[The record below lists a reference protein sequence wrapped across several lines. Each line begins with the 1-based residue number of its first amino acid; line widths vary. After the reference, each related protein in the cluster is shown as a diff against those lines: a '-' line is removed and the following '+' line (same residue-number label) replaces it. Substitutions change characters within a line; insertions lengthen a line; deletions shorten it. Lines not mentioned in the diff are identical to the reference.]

1 MLNDLSTLTNEV
13 WSMIAEFPDYQV
25 SNHGRVK
32 HIYRNGRE
40 YILRPWLDRYGY
52 PTVHIHRT
60 TQRVHRLVAQAF
72 IPNLWNLPEVHHRNR
87 NRADN
92 RVENLRWCSR
102 RKHMRK
108 HHIGIPIVCLDKD
121 TYELLNTYDSAAE
134 AERKKGIPQRS
145 IRSCC
150 TRDNNHTRCN
160 ARLRFCRILH
170 VEKGKNRESTQN
182 SVYKVFATFIHIMIL
197 F

>member
-40 YILRPWLDRYGY
+40 YILHPWLDRYGY
-52 PTVHIHRT
+52 PTVHIHGT
-60 TQRVHRLVAQAF
+60 TQRVHRLVTQAF
-72 IPNLWNLPEVHHRNR
+72 IPNLWNLPEVHHRKR

-92 RVENLRWCSR
+92 RVENLRWCNR

-108 HHIGIPIVCLDKD
+108 HHMGIPIVCLDKD

-134 AERKKGIPQRS
+134 AERKKVF
-145 IRSCC
+145 
-150 TRDNNHTRCN
+150 H
-160 ARLRFCRILH
+160 
-170 VEKGKNRESTQN
+170 RE
-182 SVYKVFATFIHIMIL
+182 VFAPAAQEKTICAVAIAG
-197 F
+197 

>member
-72 IPNLWNLPEVHHRNR
+72 IPNLWNLPEVHHRNC

-108 HHIGIPIVCLDKD
+108 HHIGTV
-121 TYELLNTYDSAAE
+121 S
-134 AERKKGIPQRS
+134 
-145 IRSCC
+145 
-150 TRDNNHTRCN
+150 
-160 ARLRFCRILH
+160 
-170 VEKGKNRESTQN
+170 
-182 SVYKVFATFIHIMIL
+182 
-197 F
+197 

>member
-52 PTVHIHRT
+52 PTVHIHGT

-72 IPNLWNLPEVHHRNR
+72 ILRYTTETAIAQITVWKISVGA
-87 NRADN
+87 AD
-92 RVENLRWCSR
+92 
-102 RKHMRK
+102 
-108 HHIGIPIVCLDKD
+108 
-121 TYELLNTYDSAAE
+121 A
-134 AERKKGIPQRS
+134 S
-145 IRSCC
+145 ICVNI
-150 TRDNNHTRCN
+150 T
-160 ARLRFCRILH
+160 
-170 VEKGKNRESTQN
+170 
-182 SVYKVFATFIHIMIL
+182 
-197 F
+197 

>member
-52 PTVHIHRT
+52 PTVHIHGT
-60 TQRVHRLVAQAF
+60 TQRVHRLVTQAF

-92 RVENLRWCSR
+92 RVENLRWCNR

-108 HHIGIPIVCLDKD
+108 HHMGIPIVCLDKD

-150 TRDNNHTRCN
+150 TRENNLWGGYVGVIRADDNE
-160 ARLRFCRILH
+160 LR
-170 VEKGKNRESTQN
+170 REQGGGH
-182 SVYKVFATFIHIMIL
+182 AA
-197 F
+197 

>member
-32 HIYRNGRE
+32 HIYLNGRE
-40 YILRPWLDRYGY
+40 YILHPWLDRYGY
-52 PTVHIHRT
+52 PTVHIHGT

-72 IPNLWNLPEVHHRNR
+72 IPNPWNLPEVHHRNR

-92 RVENLRWCSR
+92 RVENLRWCNR

-108 HHIGIPIVCLDKD
+108 HHMGIPIVCLDKD

-134 AERKKGIPQRS
+134 AENDRGIPQRS

-150 TRDNNHTRCN
+150 TRENNLCGGYRWMNLTDYNEWINEQKRNH
-160 ARLRFCRILH
+160 A
-170 VEKGKNRESTQN
+170 
-182 SVYKVFATFIHIMIL
+182 A
-197 F
+197 

>member
-32 HIYRNGRE
+32 HIYLNGRE
-40 YILRPWLDRYGY
+40 YILHPWLDRYGY
-52 PTVHIHRT
+52 PTVHIHGT

-72 IPNLWNLPEVHHRNR
+72 IPNPWNLPEVHHRNR

-102 RKHMRK
+102 R
-108 HHIGIPIVCLDKD
+108 
-121 TYELLNTYDSAAE
+121 
-134 AERKKGIPQRS
+134 
-145 IRSCC
+145 
-150 TRDNNHTRCN
+150 
-160 ARLRFCRILH
+160 
-170 VEKGKNRESTQN
+170 
-182 SVYKVFATFIHIMIL
+182 
-197 F
+197 